1 MILLTK
7 DYMVKAMVFL
17 VIMYGYDSWAINKV
31 ECQRITAFKLLCW
44 RRLLRDL
51 SLQVSQTSQF

>member
-7 DYMVKAMVFL
+7 DYIVKAMVFL

-31 ECQRITAFKLLCW
+31 ECQRIAAFKLLCW